1 MILGDAISNR
11 DSWQRTKNN
20 LEEKVSRL
28 QTAYSNYSNNLYY
41 GEWSGL
47 MFQYV
52 GFKSEVDPSLQRV
65 DWEGKRVQEYR
76 ERLETLYGSLK
87 IEEGKHYDVLTQIN
101 DQIVQYQYAI
111 SDAQSNINYWQ
122 GVIDSWVEEDE

>member
-1 MILGDAISNR
+1 MTLGDAISNR

-41 GEWSGL
+41 GEWSSL